1 MYSRYKRIIPRIYRQ
16 ATTISIGNITKTCAD
31 PINPNLVPSGYLPKT
46 IEQTTLRH
54 LKWLLQKDLLSQDV
68 FLIGHPGPTR
78 RRLVFQYLE
87 MTNREYE
94 YLAISR
100 DTTDSDVKQRREL
113 VDGTS
118 VYSDSPAVKAAIN
131 GRVLILDGI
140 ERAERN
146 VLPILNNLLENREMQ
161 LDDGRFLVS
170 SRRYDKL
177 RERYSVDEL
186 TKDKLIRVSED
197 FRVIALGLPTPSYTG
212 NLLDPP
218 LRSRFQAR
226 QVVHELP
233 KNKELSNIEQSLRI
247 LTTSEVTDFGIK
259 VATESI
265 SGAVELENSLKFDS
279 IKDLLKTVY
288 PYNHLHKSKVQEHV
302 DSFIHDKKLAT
313 RIDDISIDSNFVL
326 TENNEKLLSKM
337 LASHNSGFDIC
348 LIGGKG
354 SGKTKV
360 VDQFAI
366 NADLEVQPV
375 LLYKDISWRELL
387 QQRYTDSVTGDTKWA
402 PSPLVRA
409 ALKGQLCV
417 LDGVDHL
424 HAGVL

>member
-1 MYSRYKRIIPRIYRQ
+1 M
-16 ATTISIGNITKTCAD
+16 TK
-31 PINPNLVPSGYLPKT
+31 
-46 IEQTTLRH
+46 
-54 LKWLLQKDLLSQDV
+54 
-68 FLIGHPGPTR
+68 
-78 RRLVFQYLE
+78 
-87 MTNREYE
+87 REYE

-302 DSFIHDKKLAT
+302 DSFIHDKKLTT